1 MAQINIPAK
10 PTQSEALRTKT
21 NGKDDAQDLERVR
34 DILFGSQLLGIE
46 ERFRALEGDLKGKL
60 ATAREESQK
69 DREEIQKESKAL
81 ESRLQKTTDSL
92 KGELDSEKKER
103 TKALEELSKTTR
115 ESVKEI
121 DKRFTDITDQMEVEK
136 VDRTEL
142 SKVFRQV
149 SSELG
154 DGSETSQKV
163 KKPIKT
169 GKLQFDQVP

>member
-46 ERFRALEGDLKGKL
+46 ERFRALEGDLKGKM
-60 ATAREESQK
+60 ANA
-69 DREEIQKESKAL
+69 REEIQKESQAL
-81 ESRLQKTTDSL
+81 ESRFQEKTGSL
-92 KGELDSEKKER
+92 KAELDSEKQER
-103 TKALEELSKTTR
+103 SKALEEISKTTR

-121 DKRFTDITDQMEVEK
+121 DKRFTDITDQMEEQK
-136 VDRTEL
+136 VDRREL
-142 SKVFRQV
+142 SRLFHQV

-154 DGSETSQKV
+154 DGSDTSRKD
-163 KKPIKT
+163 KPPLKT
-169 GKLQFDQVP
+169 GKLHINQIP

>member
-34 DILFGSQLLGIE
+34 DILFGRQLLGIE
-46 ERFRALEGDLKGKL
+46 ERFRALEGDLTGKM
-60 ATAREESQK
+60 ATG
-69 DREEIQKESKAL
+69 REEIQKESKAL

-121 DKRFTDITDQMEVEK
+121 DKRFTDITDQMEEEK

-169 GKLQFDQVP
+169 EKLQFDQVP

>member
-1 MAQINIPAK
+1 MAPTNIPVK
-10 PTQSEALRTKT
+10 PTQSEAPRTKT

-46 ERFRALEGDLKGKL
+46 ERIQALEGDLKGKM
-60 ATAREESQK
+60 ANA
-69 DREEIQKESKAL
+69 REEIQKESKAL
-81 ESRLQKTTDSL
+81 ESRFQERTDSL

-121 DKRFTDITDQMEVEK
+121 DKRFTDITDQMEEEK

-163 KKPIKT
+163 KKPFKT
-169 GKLQFDQVP
+169 GKLQIDQIP

>member
-1 MAQINIPAK
+1 MAPINIPVK

-34 DILFGSQLLGIE
+34 DILFGRQLLGIE
-46 ERFRALEGDLKGKL
+46 ERIQALEGDLKGKM
-60 ATAREESQK
+60 ANA
-69 DREEIQKESKAL
+69 REEIQKESKAL
-81 ESRLQKTTDSL
+81 ESRFQKRTDSL
-92 KGELDSEKKER
+92 NGELDSEKNER

-121 DKRFTDITDQMEVEK
+121 DKRFTDITDQMEEGK